1 MQMWTRDMWTQ
12 WGKGRVRRIGR
23 AGLTYIQ
30 HQVSNRASGKL
41 LIAQGMQLS
50 AL

>member
-1 MQMWTRDMWTQ
+1 MD
-12 WGKGRVRRIGR
+12 KGHVDTVGEGEGETNWESRTDLYT
-23 AGLTYIQ
+23 APCLKQ
-30 HQVSNRASGKL
+30 RASGKL